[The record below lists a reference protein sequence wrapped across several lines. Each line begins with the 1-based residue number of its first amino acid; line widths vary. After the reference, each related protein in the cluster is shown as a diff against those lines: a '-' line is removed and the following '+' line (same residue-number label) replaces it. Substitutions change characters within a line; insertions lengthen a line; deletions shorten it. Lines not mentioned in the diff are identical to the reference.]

1 MTVPG
6 ISALQSRE
14 DVKKI
19 RPTTAAAS
27 ARCLCGKELAQ
38 HRGYDG
44 RVRYVHVNTGKVEC
58 YPESLNAEDARY
70 YRATSDGHVSA
81 A

>member
-1 MTVPG
+1 MTN
-6 ISALQSRE
+6 IQ
-14 DVKKI
+14 KI

-38 HRGYDG
+38 RRGYDG
-44 RVRYVHVNTGKVEC
+44 RVHYVHTNTGKAEC
-58 YPESLNAEDARY
+58 YPESLNPEDASY
-70 YRATSDGHVSA
+70 YTATPNGQVSA

>member
-1 MTVPG
+1 MANVT
-6 ISALQSRE
+6 
-14 DVKKI
+14 KI

-27 ARCLCGKELAQ
+27 APCLCGKELAQ

-44 RVRYVHVNTGKVEC
+44 RVRYVHTSTGKVEC
-58 YPESLNAEDARY
+58 YPQSLNLEDASY
-70 YRATSDGHVSA
+70 YRATPDGHVSA